1 MMIQPNSCKIIG
13 DTHVASPDST
23 PHITTLLSLLNY
35 KEAGIFWE
43 FCSDAQAGG
52 RTKYELKSPI

>member
-1 MMIQPNSCKIIG
+1 MIQPNSCKIIG

-35 KEAGIFWE
+35 KETGIFWE
-43 FCSDAQAGG
+43 FRSGAQAG
-52 RTKYELKSPI
+52 RRPKYELKSPI